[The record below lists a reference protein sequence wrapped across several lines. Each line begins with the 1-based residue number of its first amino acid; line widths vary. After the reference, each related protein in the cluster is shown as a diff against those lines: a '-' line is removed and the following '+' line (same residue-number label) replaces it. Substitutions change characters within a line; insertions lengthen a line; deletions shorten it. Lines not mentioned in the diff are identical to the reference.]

1 MSRQKTGP
9 GRSLMAIERRR
20 KIHDLALRDGSVS
33 VSDLA
38 ALLGVAQNTV
48 RADLD
53 ALQREGKVRR
63 SHGGAVL
70 NGSGGPT
77 PPYAQMRATHLEEKS
92 WIGAAAAR
100 LLPSSGCVFIN
111 AGSTTLQL
119 AAAITGEQQ
128 ISVTTNSPELA
139 LLVSRFPLVTVD
151 LLGGR
156 MIRESQETDGSL
168 SGDAID
174 SLFWD
179 VVFYGMTALDEQHGI
194 TSASHA
200 PAMLDRRILAHTR
213 KVVGLCDSS
222 KLGLYANARVGPVEI
237 LDVLVTDANARP
249 QHLRML
255 REHGVE
261 VVLASREGVHPEPET
276 AGGDRP

>member
-1 MSRQKTGP
+1 
-9 GRSLMAIERRR
+9 MAIERRR
-20 KIHDLALRDGSVS
+20 RILDLALRDGSVS

-38 ALLGVAQNTV
+38 VLLGVAQNTV

-53 ALQREGKVRR
+53 ALQREGKLRR

-70 NGSGGPT
+70 NGTGRPT

-119 AAAITGEQQ
+119 AAAMTGEHQ
-128 ISVTTNSPELA
+128 IAITTNSPELA
-139 LLVSRFPLVTVD
+139 LLVSCLPTVTVE

-156 MIRESQETDGSL
+156 VIRESQETDGSL
-168 SGDAID
+168 SDDAID

-179 VVFYGMTALDEQHGI
+179 VAFYGMTALDEQHGI
-194 TSASHA
+194 TSASRA
-200 PAMLDRRILAHTR
+200 PAMLDRRILAHAR

-222 KLGLYANARVGPVEI
+222 KLGLHANALVGPVEM
-237 LDVLVTDANARP
+237 LDVLVTDVNAGP

-261 VVLASREGVHPEPET
+261 VVLASRDGVCPDP
-276 AGGDRP
+276 GGP